1 MDILQN
7 ITLVHYVD
15 DIILMNQIS
24 NKWLAWSSLH
34 YVLQRLEDQSY
45 EELGATTSVKNFRS
59 SAVGDVT
66 SKTKDKLL
74 HLEPPTSKKKVKCI
88 FAHIENSQPF

>member
-24 NKWLAWSSLH
+24 NKWLARSLH
-34 YVLQRLEDQSY
+34 YVLQWLEDKSY
-45 EELGATTSVKNFRS
+45 EELGATTSVKNFS
-59 SAVGDVT
+59 SVVGDVT

-88 FAHIENSQPF
+88 FAHIENSQPFRL